1 MLDDFIRWLHVL
13 AASVWVGGM
22 ITVAALV
29 PLLRKSG
36 VDRPVIQAAARRF
49 GAVAWMA
56 LSVSA
61 VTGVVQLSRLGV
73 EVRGNTILM
82 AKLALVGLSIG
93 LTFVHQ
99 QIAREVSPAMR
110 GAMEAVLLL
119 LGLGILFAAVSLV

>member
-22 ITVAALV
+22 LTVAALV

-36 VDRPVIQAAARRF
+36 VERPVIQAAARRF

-56 LSVSA
+56 ISVSA
-61 VTGVVQLSRLGV
+61 VTGVIQLSRLGI
-73 EVRGNTILM
+73 EVRGNTVLM
-82 AKLALVGLSIG
+82 AKLALVGLSVG

-99 QIAREVSPAMR
+99 EIARDVSPAMR

>member
-1 MLDDFIRWLHVL
+1 MLNDFIRWLHVL

-22 ITVAALV
+22 LTVAALV

-36 VDRPVIQAAARRF
+36 VERPVIQAAARRF

-56 LSVSA
+56 ISVSA
-61 VTGVVQLSRLGV
+61 VTGVVQLSRLGI
-73 EVRGNTILM
+73 EVRGNTVLM
-82 AKLALVGLSIG
+82 AKLALVGLSVG

-99 QIAREVSPAMR
+99 EIARDVSPAMR

>member
-1 MLDDFIRWLHVL
+1 VLDDFIRWLHVL

-22 ITVAALV
+22 LTVAALV

-36 VDRPVIQAAARRF
+36 VERPVIQAAARRF

-56 LSVSA
+56 ISVSA
-61 VTGVVQLSRLGV
+61 VTGVIQLSRLGI
-73 EVRGNTILM
+73 EVRGNTVLM
-82 AKLALVGLSIG
+82 AKLALVGLSVG

-99 QIAREVSPAMR
+99 EIARDVSPAMR

>member
-1 MLDDFIRWLHVL
+1 MLDDVIRWLHVL
-13 AASVWVGGM
+13 AAAVWVGGM
-22 ITVAALV
+22 ITIAALV

-82 AKLALVGLSIG
+82 AKLALVGLSVG

-99 QIAREVSPAMR
+99 QIARDVSPAMR

>member
-1 MLDDFIRWLHVL
+1 MLDTLIRWLHVL

-22 ITVAALV
+22 LTVAALV

-36 VDRPVIQAAARRF
+36 VERPVIQAAARRF

-61 VTGVVQLSRLGV
+61 VTGVVQLSRLDI
-73 EVRGNTILM
+73 EVRGNTTLM
-82 AKLALVGLSIG
+82 VKLALIGLSVG

-99 QIAREVSPAMR
+99 EVARDVSPAMR

-119 LGLGILFAAVSLV
+119 LGLGILYAAVSLV

>member
-1 MLDDFIRWLHVL
+1 VLDDFIRWLHVL

-22 ITVAALV
+22 LTVAALV

-36 VDRPVIQAAARRF
+36 VERPVIQAAARRF

-56 LSVSA
+56 ISVSA
-61 VTGVVQLSRLGV
+61 VTGVVQLSRLGI
-73 EVRGNTILM
+73 EVRGNTVLM
-82 AKLALVGLSIG
+82 AKLALVGLSVG

-99 QIAREVSPAMR
+99 EIARDVSPAMR

>member
-22 ITVAALV
+22 LTVAALI

-36 VDRPVIQAAARRF
+36 VERPVIQAVARRF

-56 LSVSA
+56 ISVSA
-61 VTGVVQLSRLGV
+61 VTGVVQLSRLGI
-73 EVRGNTILM
+73 EVRGNTVLM

-99 QIAREVSPAMR
+99 EIARSVSPAMR
-110 GAMEAVLLL
+110 GAMEALLML
-119 LGLGILFAAVSLV
+119 LALGILFAAVSLV

>member
-1 MLDDFIRWLHVL
+1 VLDDFIRWLHVL

-22 ITVAALV
+22 LTVAALI

-36 VDRPVIQAAARRF
+36 VERPVIQAVARRF

-56 LSVSA
+56 ISVSA
-61 VTGVVQLSRLGV
+61 VTGVVQLSRLGI
-73 EVRGNTILM
+73 EVRGNTVLM

-99 QIAREVSPAMR
+99 EIARSVSPAMR
-110 GAMEAVLLL
+110 GAMEALLML
-119 LGLGILFAAVSLV
+119 LALGILFAAVSLV

>member
-22 ITVAALV
+22 LTVAALV

-36 VDRPVIQAAARRF
+36 VERPVIQAAARRL

-56 LSVSA
+56 ISVSA
-61 VTGVVQLSRLGV
+61 VTGVVQLSRLGI
-73 EVRGNTILM
+73 EVRGNTVLM
-82 AKLALVGLSIG
+82 AKLALVGLSVG

-99 QIAREVSPAMR
+99 EIARDVSPAMR